1 MSGELRL
8 VSLAHGLLLGL
19 LLAAPVLAP
28 AILPHATMALFLLGG
43 FQLRLADRRFTLRG
57 AESWISHIRMTP
69 RRLLPWGAAALGA
82 LASGHGGRAAAILL
96 AALAGET
103 LLYPLCANALA
114 RQTRMR
120 IALFLLPLMALS
132 ASVPVEAVAF
142 AAAFLTGVATCL
154 FWLRGPD
161 GEARAFVTALC
172 ILTLAGIAALLEPAL
187 LPWMTPL
194 ATVSALLA
202 LAHLSVLRRRP
213 VPWRQPGGGSGSFL
227 RRPLWQHPLRQP

>member
-1 MSGELRL
+1 MSGDLRL

-19 LLAAPVLAP
+19 LLAAPALSP
-28 AILPHATMALFLLGG
+28 TILPHATMALFLFGG

-57 AESWISHIRMTP
+57 AASWISHIRMTP

-82 LASGHGGRAAAILL
+82 LMSGHEGRAAAILL
-96 AALAGET
+96 AALAGEA
-103 LLYPLCANALA
+103 LLYPLSVNAMA
-114 RQTRMR
+114 RWTRTR
-120 IALFLLPLMALS
+120 VTTALMLLIPLS
-132 ASVPVEAVAF
+132 AVVPVEAVAF

-161 GEARAFVTALC
+161 GEARAFVTAIC
-172 ILTLAGIAALLEPAL
+172 ILTLAGIATCLEPAL
-187 LPWMTPL
+187 LQWMTPL

-213 VPWRQPGGGSGSFL
+213 VPWRQPDGGSGSFL